1 MFDDEAGDGPGDD
14 SGFWDDMPTSRLD
27 RLSAMRTPRPGMPS
41 RAPRVRRAGSVGA
54 VGSRHHDDTGSVPV
68 MSGSTSGPAGITGRM
83 RTVTDH
89 VDPLLRRMGVVALIV
104 ALAVPVAMA
113 ARRSDSSASP
123 LQPDTSTLAQGA
135 DPAAGA
141 GDAADLGAAGAAD
154 VTDPATELTTAGSH
168 TSARRTSGAAPRTAS
183 ATTTVATKATTT
195 TTIAVADVS
204 AAAQAQRVS
213 SVSRNCPK
221 TYKVAAGQG
230 WYVIAKKVG
239 VPLKDLLA
247 VNHARTSTKLYPGGI
262 ICLPIKAVVT
272 TTTVKPTTTTKKP
285 TTTTTVKVAPKV
297 TTTTAKP
304 TPAAHVYTR
313 AEVIQIIRDTWPDNL
328 EDEAIRIA
336 TRESN
341 LVPTAKNACCYGLF
355 QIYFNVHK
363 GWLATIGVTSAAQLL
378 DPKVNAYAALVMY
391 VRAGGWGPWA

>member
-89 VDPLLRRMGVVALIV
+89 VDPLLRRMGVVAIVV

-113 ARRSDSSASP
+113 VRHGSSSASP
-123 LQPDTSTLAQGA
+123 LAPEATSAVA
-135 DPAAGA
+135 DAAGA
-141 GDAADLGAAGAAD
+141 VGVADPVVTDAAATSASPGSKSTLHTAAKRTVATARAEQKAATTTAEPTGTTVAAAD
-154 VTDPATELTTAGSH
+154 V
-168 TSARRTSGAAPRTAS
+168 
-183 ATTTVATKATTT
+183 
-195 TTIAVADVS
+195 AV
-204 AAAQAQRVS
+204 AAQAQQAS
-213 SVSRNCPK
+213 TVSRNCR
-221 TYKVAAGQG
+221 TYKIVKYDG
-230 WYVIAKKVG
+230 WYVIAKKAG
-239 VPLKDLLA
+239 VTVRALLA
-247 VNHARTSTKLYPGGI
+247 ANHATLATKLYPGRLV
-262 ICLPIKAVVT
+262 CLPAKAVVANPT
-272 TTTVKPTTTTKKP
+272 TTTVKK
-285 TTTTTVKVAPKV
+285 TTVTTAKPAPKV

-304 TPAAHVYTR
+304 APPAHVYTR
-313 AEVIQIIRDTWPDNL
+313 AEVIQIIRDVWPDDL
-328 EDEAIRIA
+328 EDHAIAIA

-341 LVPTAKNACCYGLF
+341 LVPTAHNSICYGLF

-363 GWLATIGVTSAAQLL
+363 SWLATIGVTSPSQLY
-378 DPKVNAYAALVMY
+378 DPRVNAYAALVMY